1 MIGDVEY
8 VLNQGYPELHFKWD
22 GVEAIVTLDQN
33 HTILFEGYISL
44 HPKEV
49 WAERLPDLTLPANPA
64 IGRGET
70 ILTGF
75 TRDPA
80 VVRLAQQFAAAAR
93 DGTLRPGPVDAQNLI

>member
-8 VLNQGYPELHFKWD
+8 VLNQGYPELHFKWN
-22 GVEAIVTLDQN
+22 GTEAIVTLDQN
-33 HTILFEGYISL
+33 HALLAEGYISI
-44 HPKEV
+44 HPKSV
-49 WAERLPDLTLPANPA
+49 WAERLPDLTLPADPA

-80 VVRLAQQFAAAAR
+80 VVKLAQRFAEAAR
-93 DGTLRPGPVDAQNLI
+93 DGTFAPGPK